1 MRTQL
6 VNQTAIELLTYLY
19 NSYNILVNPLDI
31 KRIIDNNLGFI
42 VDAIEEQAVEVVAEK
57 EEE

>member
-1 MRTQL
+1 
-6 VNQTAIELLTYLY
+6 
-19 NSYNILVNPLDI
+19 LDI